1 MGVFLDARKQTSPL
15 SELDSIPILA
25 SFLLSFKS
33 VLIEGSEVT
42 ILSLATLNLI
52 GRRNVFLG
60 IVLGS
65 IGALISYVILSQ
77 VFLFVAG
84 QSEILGLANGGLILI
99 DLIAGSITLFF
110 SWRFLKEFVK
120 YYRTRSSFE
129 EAMAEETAEVVEQGK
144 KARASGPEPIK
155 GQQQEEIPFSL
166 RMSLPVLTITLSEGF
181 EASLVIA
188 AASTFNPTFATVG
201 AVTSILLLLVIAAVA
216 YRYLTRV
223 PKWALEG
230 LAGAILLVFGSYFI
244 ILAALLYL

>member
-1 MGVFLDARKQTSPL
+1 M
-15 SELDSIPILA
+15 DSISILA

-33 VLIEGSEVT
+33 VLIEGTEVT
-42 ILSLATLNLI
+42 ILSLATIDLI
-52 GRRNVFLG
+52 GKRNVFLG
-60 IVLGS
+60 ITLGS

-77 VFLFVAG
+77 AFHLIAG
-84 QSEILGLANGGLILI
+84 QNKILGAANGGLILI
-99 DLIAGSITLFF
+99 DLVAGSITLFF

-129 EAMAEETAEVVEQGK
+129 EAMAEETAEVVAQGK
-144 KARASGPEPIK
+144 KVRASRPEAVK
-155 GQQQEEIPFSL
+155 GQPQESIPFSL

-188 AASTFNPTFATVG
+188 AASTFNPTFAIVG

-230 LAGAILLVFGSYFI
+230 LAGAILLAFGSYFI
-244 ILAALLYL
+244 ILATLLYL